1 MPYAFEEAGKAPL
14 LEETAAAEEAG
25 TGADGAIAAL
35 EYPEGAAVA
44 AIVTVE

>member
-1 MPYAFEEAGKAPL
+1 MPYVLEEAGIAPL
-14 LEETAAAEEAG
+14 LEETAATDDTGAG
-25 TGADGAIAAL
+25 TEGAAAAL